1 MTSYLCSNK
10 FCKKRVPHTMVERAR
25 LHSNLSDLPHKKH
38 KLLDLSNVERYERFN
53 CHKFVFKVQSQP
65 ITITTHSSS
74 TPQEVQR
81 EDLALETVLKD
92 GLDIME
98 AHHIPSY
105 AVIHIYVLCEGL
117 EQDFKFCGAGANR
130 VTLNQMRAGKL
141 SDTVTRFSHITQSG
155 SVIQTKHFE
164 VA

>member
-1 MTSYLCSNK
+1 M
-10 FCKKRVPHTMVERAR
+10 
-25 LHSNLSDLPHKKH
+25 
-38 KLLDLSNVERYERFN
+38 FN
-53 CHKFVFKVQSQP
+53 CHKFVFKVHSQSIN
-65 ITITTHSSS
+65 ITPHTGS
-74 TPQEVQR
+74 TSQEVQR
-81 EDLALETVLKD
+81 VDLALETVLKD

-105 AVIHIYVLCEGL
+105 AVIHIYVHCEGL

-130 VTLNQMRAGKL
+130 VTLNQMREGKL

-155 SVIQTKHFE
+155 SVVETKHFE